1 MLKRELRGSL
11 YNNNIIWDHLS
22 RICTW
27 HWNPTFDLVPVHTVS
42 LLEVTSEVQVGKVR
56 DGSLRREQMKFD
68 SARSIWLIKL
78 ERVEERK
85 GLSIRTWSS
94 QRSTLPLDSSSSVN
108 HRIIA
113 RRSNYP
119 RPIFRKLGGGGG
131 GGGAG
136 KFLLARVIVHLD
148 LSDYFEIILAG
159 SVAPEA
165 RQLETNIQGI
175 RREM

>member
-27 HWNPTFDLVPVHTVS
+27 HWNPRFDLVPVHTVS

-94 QRSTLPLDSSSSVN
+94 QRSTLPLDSSYPLIIVLSRDD
-108 HRIIA
+108 RIILG
-113 RRSNYP
+113 RFFENSEKEEEEERENSFSP
-119 RPIFRKLGGGGG
+119 VLSFTWISPIISR
-131 GGGAG
+131 
-136 KFLLARVIVHLD
+136 
-148 LSDYFEIILAG
+148 
-159 SVAPEA
+159 
-165 RQLETNIQGI
+165 
-175 RREM
+175 